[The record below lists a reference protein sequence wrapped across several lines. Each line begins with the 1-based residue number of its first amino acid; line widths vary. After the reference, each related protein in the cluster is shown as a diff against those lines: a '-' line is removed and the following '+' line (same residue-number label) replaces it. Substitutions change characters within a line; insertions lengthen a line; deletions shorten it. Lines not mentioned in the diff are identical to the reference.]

1 MGIGRTTREMEG
13 TWLLLSRR
21 NTRRPAMAK
30 KAKRK
35 KKSMVKS
42 VGRSG
47 TERKCRNVVRFEYER
62 EGETQRCRY
71 WSVRGGREVQ

>member
-47 TERKCRNVVRFEYER
+47 TERTEM
-62 EGETQRCRY
+62 
-71 WSVRGGREVQ
+71 